1 MYYSEIG
8 KIIEAGLE
16 RDKDK
21 VASFAQL
28 LAKKMAADGEERGS
42 KRIGDI
48 LERKNRSKAV
58 TDSLIAPPPVDQES
72 RMNIVE
78 IDYQPVVN
86 DLILSKAVELKL
98 MDFMETINNKEKM
111 DQIGLEFNMSLLL
124 YGHPGCGK
132 TSAAKYIASQL
143 GLPLV
148 VARLDTLISS
158 LLGNTAKNIHKIFEF
173 AKKQPCVLFLDEF
186 GKKLLITGKGRC
198 NVTNNCGP
206 DEFLKNVRR
215 NPRFLYSAL
224 NACPPAFVMELL
236 EKGLGVPLKTERG
249 RRVFPQSDRAQ
260 DVLDALLRWAKG
272 ARLRYE
278 GARELMLE
286 NGRCTGVRLQSGEA
300 LRAGAVLVATGG
312 VSYPVTGSTGDGYRF
327 ARQAGHTV
335 MPPEPSLVSL
345 VGRGGVC
352 RRMMGLSLKN
362 VALTLYEGKKALF
375 CEQGEMLFTHFG
387 MSGPLVLSASAHIRD
402 MKKYGYRVCIDL
414 KPALPPEKLY
424 KRVSE
429 DFALLANREAAN
441 CLVKLLPASMQP
453 VMLDVWGMDPQR
465 KVNQITR
472 EDRRRLVELLK
483 AFPVELAGKGDLAHA
498 VVTSGGVSVKEVDPK
513 TMQSKLCPGL
523 YFAGEVL
530 DVDAYTGG
538 YNLGIAFAT
547 AYAAASHL

>member
-1 MYYSEIG
+1 MGIANLRIFSGTGKKHSEIFIFVENFTELRNFDL
-8 KIIEAGLE
+8 IIAGGG
-16 RDKDK
+16 
-21 VASFAQL
+21 AAGI
-28 LAKKMAADGEERGS
+28 MAAG
-42 KRIGDI
+42 
-48 LERKNRSKAV
+48 
-58 TDSLIAPPPVDQES
+58 IAAQAGFSVL
-72 RMNIVE
+72 VC
-78 IDYQPVVN
+78 
-86 DLILSKAVELKL
+86 
-98 MDFMETINNKEKM
+98 EKM
-111 DQIGLEFNMSLLL
+111 EKPQR
-124 YGHPGCGK
+124 K
-132 TSAAKYIASQL
+132 
-143 GLPLV
+143 V
-148 VARLDTLISS
+148 R
-158 LLGNTAKNIHKIFEF
+158 
-173 AKKQPCVLFLDEF
+173 
-186 GKKLLITGKGRC
+186 ITGKGRC
-198 NVTNNCGP
+198 NLTNMRRP
-206 DEFLKNVRR
+206 EEFLQKVRSSSDFFA
-215 NPRFLYSAL
+215 PALARFGNRETVS
-224 NACPPAFVMELL
+224 FFERI
-236 EKGLGVPLKTERG
+236 GVPLTIERG
-249 RRVFPQSDRAQ
+249 ERVFPASGRAWDIADAHVRWSREQ
-260 DVLDALLRWAKG
+260 GAQIVCHTRVTEVHTAGGRVSGVTLSTARNDSERVTASCVLL
-272 ARLRYE
+272 
-278 GARELMLE
+278 
-286 NGRCTGVRLQSGEA
+286 
-300 LRAGAVLVATGG
+300 ATGG
-312 VSYPVTGSTGDGYRF
+312 ASYPATGSTGDGYRF

-335 MPPEPSLVSL
+335 MPPEPRLVSL
-345 VGRGGVC
+345 VERGGVC

-472 EDRRRLVELLK
+472 EERRRLVELLK

>member
-1 MYYSEIG
+1 M
-8 KIIEAGLE
+8 
-16 RDKDK
+16 
-21 VASFAQL
+21 
-28 LAKKMAADGEERGS
+28 
-42 KRIGDI
+42 
-48 LERKNRSKAV
+48 
-58 TDSLIAPPPVDQES
+58 
-72 RMNIVE
+72 
-78 IDYQPVVN
+78 
-86 DLILSKAVELKL
+86 
-98 MDFMETINNKEKM
+98 
-111 DQIGLEFNMSLLL
+111 
-124 YGHPGCGK
+124 
-132 TSAAKYIASQL
+132 
-143 GLPLV
+143 
-148 VARLDTLISS
+148 
-158 LLGNTAKNIHKIFEF
+158 
-173 AKKQPCVLFLDEF
+173 
-186 GKKLLITGKGRC
+186 
-198 NVTNNCGP
+198 
-206 DEFLKNVRR
+206 
-215 NPRFLYSAL
+215 
-224 NACPPAFVMELL
+224 
-236 EKGLGVPLKTERG
+236 KTERG

-345 VGRGGVC
+345 VERGGVC

-472 EDRRRLVELLK
+472 EERRRLVELLK
-483 AFPVELAGKGDLAHA
+483 AFPSRAGRKGRPCPCRRYQRRRQRKGSGPQNNAEQAVSGAVFRGRGAGCGRVHGRLQPGNRVRHSICGGKPSVIGRTAVNHDRAHA
-498 VVTSGGVSVKEVDPK
+498 AVRSVPGGKRRK
-513 TMQSKLCPGL
+513 
-523 YFAGEVL
+523 
-530 DVDAYTGG
+530 
-538 YNLGIAFAT
+538 I
-547 AYAAASHL
+547 

>member
-1 MYYSEIG
+1 M
-8 KIIEAGLE
+8 
-16 RDKDK
+16 
-21 VASFAQL
+21 
-28 LAKKMAADGEERGS
+28 
-42 KRIGDI
+42 
-48 LERKNRSKAV
+48 
-58 TDSLIAPPPVDQES
+58 
-72 RMNIVE
+72 
-78 IDYQPVVN
+78 
-86 DLILSKAVELKL
+86 
-98 MDFMETINNKEKM
+98 
-111 DQIGLEFNMSLLL
+111 
-124 YGHPGCGK
+124 
-132 TSAAKYIASQL
+132 
-143 GLPLV
+143 
-148 VARLDTLISS
+148 
-158 LLGNTAKNIHKIFEF
+158 
-173 AKKQPCVLFLDEF
+173 
-186 GKKLLITGKGRC
+186 
-198 NVTNNCGP
+198 
-206 DEFLKNVRR
+206 
-215 NPRFLYSAL
+215 
-224 NACPPAFVMELL
+224 
-236 EKGLGVPLKTERG
+236 
-249 RRVFPQSDRAQ
+249 
-260 DVLDALLRWAKG
+260 LDALLRWAKG

-335 MPPEPSLVSL
+335 VPPEPSLVSL
-345 VGRGGVC
+345 VERGGVC

-414 KPALPPEKLY
+414 KPAL
-424 KRVSE
+424 
-429 DFALLANREAAN
+429 LANREAAN

-472 EDRRRLVELLK
+472 EERRRLVELLK